1 MTYDEL
7 KQEFR
12 THEAQHPKEHLTGY
26 ITFTEDSF
34 TKPFSLLSRT
44 YRVSSFNKAFR
55 PNMCGYSIFGTCLD
69 DPSSAVRLDARMA
82 EERGGADG
90 WTVEDCLILERMRDA
105 AAIAHLERTPQD
117 GGEVCY
123 FFADTTIRVRETVQ
137 DGKLRL
143 TPVRGDQIAHGEWY
157 DLDEPELT
165 GYCELLE
172 RAINSLNQN
181 RRAKTL

>member
-1 MTYDEL
+1 MTYSEL
-7 KQEFR
+7 EKVFQD
-12 THEAQHPKEHLTGY
+12 HEAEYPKNHLTAH

-34 TKPFSLLSRT
+34 SEPYSLLSRT
-44 YRVSSFNKAFR
+44 YAVNSDNKAFR
-55 PNMCGYSIFGTCLD
+55 PNMGGYSIFGTCLD
-69 DPSSAVRLDARMA
+69 GTDPCVRLERCMA

-90 WTVEDCLILERMRDA
+90 WTVEDYLILERMRDVD
-105 AAIAHLERTPQD
+105 AIAHLERTPQD